1 MNNTSLKIVAILLM
15 FFISCKNNS
24 TLKTNTDKIL
34 MDQQTENLFNNLK
47 KISNQGKV
55 MFGAANPTTLMY
67 KETHILEGFENSDIK
82 EITGQNPAVYESD
95 FMWHSDPK
103 LVAPDKTASKKAFE
117 RGAVIAYCW
126 HLRGKES
133 NSFYSK
139 NENDFTA
146 DKELL
151 KKIVAGETRDSNP
164 ELDWLY
170 TKLDTLVIAT
180 IKELG
185 FPIIFRPWHEM
196 NGGWFWWGKD
206 NCTPDE
212 YVQLYRITVDYM
224 RAKGLKNVLYAWS
237 PDTKLTM
244 EYYPGD
250 EYVDILGLDIYEM
263 GVVDYKTPEMVVE
276 ELTKMTDY
284 ATAHGK
290 VAAITETGLR
300 IQNGIYYYP
309 NETPNYWSKYVLE
322 TILSNEK
329 TNKIAWVLS
338 WYNADWSKNRTS
350 QFYFPYQGLEN
361 DYKKGQAAIDDF
373 LEFYKHPATLFED
386 DLPDMYN

>member
-1 MNNTSLKIVAILLM
+1 
-15 FFISCKNNS
+15 
-24 TLKTNTDKIL
+24 
-34 MDQQTENLFNNLK
+34 MDQPTENLFNNLK

-67 KETHILEGFENSDIK
+67 KETHIFEGFENSDTK

-103 LVAPDKTASKKAFE
+103 LVAPDKTASIKAFE

-133 NSFYSK
+133 DSFYSK
-139 NENDFTA
+139 SEDGFTA

-151 KKIVAGETRDSNP
+151 KKIVAGGTRDDNP
-164 ELDWLY
+164 ELNWLY

-180 IKELG
+180 IKEFG

-206 NCTPDE
+206 NCSPDE

-224 RAKGLKNVLYAWS
+224 RTQGLKNVLYAWS

-263 GVVDYKTPEMVVE
+263 GVVHYKTTEMVVE

-309 NETPNYWSKYVLE
+309 NETPNYWTKYVLE

-338 WYNADWSKNRTS
+338 WYNADWSKQRKS
-350 QFYFPYQGLEN
+350 QFYFPYRGLEN
-361 DYKKGQAAIDDF
+361 DFENGQAAIDDF
-373 LEFYKHPATLFED
+373 IEFYKHPATMFED
-386 DLPDMYN
+386 DLPNMYN